1 MEKSN
6 FKKPFQFGLRRLT
19 PADLRVSTK
28 PVTKPT
34 VAPKPEA
41 KPVIEEAPA
50 PIPEPEVVVKEEKP
64 VVAEPEVTVQ
74 VPEEPAKKATL
85 LENAGFSARTV
96 KKLAANNIT
105 TVEELQNYLKT
116 GATLEALDEIGAK
129 FARVIEEELNAWITG
144 TADQSSQETTTQ
156 DS

>member
-1 MEKSN
+1 MKNGN

-28 PVTKPT
+28 AVTKPT

-50 PIPEPEVVVKEEKP
+50 SIPEPEVAAKEEKP
-64 VVAEPEVTVQ
+64 VVAEPEAVVEAPKE
-74 VPEEPAKKATL
+74 VKKEETL

-105 TVEELQNYLKT
+105 TVEELQKYLET

-144 TADQSSQETTTQ
+144 TADLSSQETTTQ